1 MAKQREGGKNKKN
14 YRNCEAGIALF
25 PSEAEQRS
33 SLSSEGH
40 VLQKSVT
47 MFFVENQK
55 GNL

>member
-33 SLSSEGH
+33 SPSSEGH